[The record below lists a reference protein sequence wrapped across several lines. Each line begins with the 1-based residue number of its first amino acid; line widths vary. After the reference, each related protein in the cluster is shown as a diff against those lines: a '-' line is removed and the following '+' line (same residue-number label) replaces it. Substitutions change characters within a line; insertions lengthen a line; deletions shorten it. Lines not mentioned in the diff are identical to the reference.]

1 MNAQVA
7 VVQMVSSDVLAD
19 NLAHAG
25 SLLAQAA
32 AGGAQLALLP
42 ENFALMGR
50 NEKAKLAIMEM
61 DGDGPIQSWLA
72 AQAQRLGLWLIG
84 GSIPLAA
91 PDGRCHAACLAFDPA
106 GQRQARYDKIH
117 LFDVD
122 LAGGESYR
130 ESRTIAPGSTPVAVT
145 TPWGQLG
152 LSICYD
158 LRFPELY
165 RSYVGAELLVVPSA
179 FTQQTGAAHWEY
191 LLRARAIENQAYVL
205 AADQGGLHQNG
216 RQTFGGSMIID
227 PWGQVLARMDL
238 GEGVALAQVDMEFLR
253 RCRSN
258 LPALQH
264 RRQAFGGAS
273 QALPT

>member
-1 MNAQVA
+1 MKAQVA

-25 SLLAQAA
+25 DLLEQAA

-42 ENFALMGR
+42 ENFALMGHD
-50 NEKAKLAIMEM
+50 EKAKLAVMEM

-91 PDGRCHAACLAFDPA
+91 PDGRCYAACLTFDPA

-165 RSYVGAELLVVPSA
+165 RSYAGAELLVVPSA
-179 FTQQTGAAHWEY
+179 FTQQTGAAHWEC

-216 RQTFGGSMIID
+216 RQTFGGSMIVD
-227 PWGQVLARMDL
+227 PWGQVLARMDQ
-238 GEGVALAQVDMEFLR
+238 GEGIALAQVDMEFLQH
-253 RCRSN
+253 CRSN

-264 RRQAFGGAS
+264 RRQLFCGAY
-273 QALPT
+273 QAI

>member
-1 MNAQVA
+1 MP
-7 VVQMVSSDVLAD
+7 
-19 NLAHAG
+19 
-25 SLLAQAA
+25 SLCWRRRLW
-32 AGGAQLALLP
+32 GGAQLVLLP

-50 NEKAKLAIMEM
+50 DEKAKLAIMEM

-72 AQAQRLGLWLIG
+72 AQAQRFGLWLIG

-91 PDGRCHAACLAFDPA
+91 PDGRCYAACLAFNPA

-130 ESRTIAPGSTPVAVT
+130 ESRTIAPGRTPVAVT

-165 RSYVGAELLVVPSA
+165 RCYAGAELLAVPSA
-179 FTQQTGAAHWEY
+179 FTQQTGAAHWEC

-227 PWGQVLARMDL
+227 PWGQVLARLDQ
-238 GEGVALAQVDMEFLR
+238 GEGVALAQVDMEFLQ

-264 RRQAFGGAS
+264 HRRQACCGAY
-273 QALPT
+273 QEI

>member
-1 MNAQVA
+1 MKVQVA
-7 VVQMVSSDVLAD
+7 VVQMVSSEVLAD
-19 NLAHAG
+19 NLAHAE

-32 AGGAQLALLP
+32 MGGAQLVLLP

-50 NEKAKLAIMEM
+50 DEKAKLAIMEM
-61 DGDGPIQSWLA
+61 DGDGSIQSWLA
-72 AQAQRLGLWLIG
+72 AQAQRFGLWLIG

-91 PDGRCHAACLAFDPA
+91 PDGRCYAACLAFNPA

-130 ESRTIAPGSTPVAVT
+130 ESRTIAPGRTPVAVT

-165 RSYVGAELLVVPSA
+165 RCYAGAELLAVPSA
-179 FTQQTGAAHWEY
+179 FTQQTGAAHWEC

-227 PWGQVLARMDL
+227 PWGQVLARLDQ
-238 GEGVALAQVDMEFLR
+238 GEGVALAQVDMEFLQ

-264 RRQAFGGAS
+264 HRRQACCGAY
-273 QALPT
+273 QEI

>member
-1 MNAQVA
+1 MKVQVA
-7 VVQMVSSDVLAD
+7 VVQMVSSEVLAD
-19 NLAHAG
+19 NLAHAE

-32 AGGAQLALLP
+32 MGGAQLVLLP
-42 ENFALMGR
+42 ENFALMGCD
-50 NEKAKLAIMEM
+50 EKAKLAIMEM
-61 DGDGPIQSWLA
+61 DGDGSIQSWLA
-72 AQAQRLGLWLIG
+72 AQAQRFGLWLIG

-91 PDGRCHAACLAFDPA
+91 PDGRCYAACLAFNPA

-130 ESRTIAPGSTPVAVT
+130 ESRTIAPGRTPVAVT

-165 RSYVGAELLVVPSA
+165 RCYAGAELLAVPSA
-179 FTQQTGAAHWEY
+179 FTQQTGAAHWEC

-227 PWGQVLARMDL
+227 PWGQVLARLDQ
-238 GEGVALAQVDMEFLR
+238 GEGVALAQVDMEFLQ

-264 RRQAFGGAS
+264 HRRQACCGAY
-273 QALPT
+273 QEI

>member
-1 MNAQVA
+1 MKAQVA

-25 SLLAQAA
+25 DLLEQAA

-42 ENFALMGR
+42 ENFALMGHD
-50 NEKAKLAIMEM
+50 EKAKLAVMEM

-84 GSIPLAA
+84 GSVPLAA
-91 PDGRCHAACLAFDPA
+91 PDGRCYAACLTFDPA

-165 RSYVGAELLVVPSA
+165 RSYAGAELLVVPSA
-179 FTQQTGAAHWEY
+179 FTQQTGAAHWEC

-216 RQTFGGSMIID
+216 RQTFGGSMIVD
-227 PWGQVLARMDL
+227 PWGQVLARMDQ
-238 GEGVALAQVDMEFLR
+238 GEGIALAQVDMEFLQ

-264 RRQAFGGAS
+264 RRQLFCGAY
-273 QALPT
+273 QAI

>member
-1 MNAQVA
+1 MKAQVA

-42 ENFALMGR
+42 ENFALMGHD
-50 NEKAKLAIMEM
+50 EKAKLAVMEM

-91 PDGRCHAACLAFDPA
+91 PDGRCYAACLTFDPA

-130 ESRTIAPGSTPVAVT
+130 ESRTIAPGSAPVAVT

-165 RSYVGAELLVVPSA
+165 RSYAGAELLVVPSA
-179 FTQQTGAAHWEY
+179 FTQQTGAAHWEC
-191 LLRARAIENQAYVL
+191 LLRVRAIENQAYVL

-238 GEGVALAQVDMEFLR
+238 GEGIALAQVDMEFLR

>member
-19 NLAHAG
+19 NLARAG

-50 NEKAKLAIMEM
+50 DEKAKLAITEVN
-61 DGDGPIQSWLA
+61 GDGPIQSWLA
-72 AQAQRLGLWLIG
+72 TQARRLGLWLIG

-91 PDGRCHAACLAFDPA
+91 PDGRCYAACLVFDPA
-106 GQRQARYDKIH
+106 GQCQARYDKIH

-165 RSYVGAELLVVPSA
+165 RSYAGAELLVVPSA
-179 FTQQTGAAHWEY
+179 FTQQTGAAHWEC

-227 PWGQVLARMDL
+227 PWGQVLARMDQ
-238 GEGVALAQVDMEFLR
+238 GEGVALAQVDMEFLQ

-273 QALPT
+273 QATPA

>member
-1 MNAQVA
+1 MKAQVA

-25 SLLAQAA
+25 DLLEQAA

-42 ENFALMGR
+42 ENFALMGHD
-50 NEKAKLAIMEM
+50 EKAKLAVMEM
-61 DGDGPIQSWLA
+61 DGDGQIQSWLA

-91 PDGRCHAACLAFDPA
+91 PDGRCYAACLTFDPA

-165 RSYVGAELLVVPSA
+165 RSYAGAELLVVPSA
-179 FTQQTGAAHWEY
+179 FTQQTGAAHWEC

-216 RQTFGGSMIID
+216 RQTFGGSMIVD
-227 PWGQVLARMDL
+227 PWGQVLARMDQ
-238 GEGVALAQVDMEFLR
+238 GEGVALAQVDMEFLQ

-264 RRQAFGGAS
+264 RRQLFCGAY
-273 QALPT
+273 QAI

>member
-1 MNAQVA
+1 MKIQVA
-7 VVQMVSSDVLAD
+7 VVQMVSSEVLAD
-19 NLAHAG
+19 NLAHAE

-32 AGGAQLALLP
+32 MGGAQLVLLP

-50 NEKAKLAIMEM
+50 DEKAKLAIMEM

-72 AQAQRLGLWLIG
+72 AQAQRFGLGLIG

-91 PDGRCHAACLAFDPA
+91 PDGRCYAACLAFNPA

-130 ESRTIAPGSTPVAVT
+130 ESRTIAPGRTPVAVT

-165 RSYVGAELLVVPSA
+165 RCYAGAELLAVPSA
-179 FTQQTGAAHWEY
+179 FTQQTGAAHWEC

-227 PWGQVLARMDL
+227 PWGQVLARLDQ
-238 GEGVALAQVDMEFLR
+238 GEGVALAQVDMEFLQ

-264 RRQAFGGAS
+264 HRRQACCGAY
-273 QALPT
+273 QEI

>member
-19 NLAHAG
+19 NLARAG
-25 SLLAQAA
+25 SLLAQASA
-32 AGGAQLALLP
+32 EGAQLALLP

-50 NEKAKLAIMEM
+50 DEKAKLAIMEV
-61 DGDGPIQSWLA
+61 DGDGPIQSWMA
-72 AQAQRLGLWLIG
+72 MQAQRLGLWLIG
-84 GSIPLAA
+84 GSIPLTA
-91 PDGRCHAACLAFDPA
+91 PDGRSYAACLVFDPA
-106 GQRQARYDKIH
+106 GRCLARYDKIH

-130 ESRTIAPGSTPVAVT
+130 ESRTIAPGSAPVAVT

-165 RSYVGAELLVVPSA
+165 RCYAGAELLVVPSA
-179 FTQQTGAAHWEY
+179 FTQQTGAAHWEC

-227 PWGQVLARMDL
+227 PWGQVLARMDQ
-238 GEGVALAQVDMEFLR
+238 GEGVALAPVDTEFLR

-273 QALPT
+273 QAMPA

>member
-1 MNAQVA
+1 MKVQVA
-7 VVQMVSSDVLAD
+7 VVQMVSSEVLAD
-19 NLAHAG
+19 NLAHAE

-32 AGGAQLALLP
+32 MGGAQLVLLP

-50 NEKAKLAIMEM
+50 DEKAKLAIMEM
-61 DGDGPIQSWLA
+61 DGDGSIQSWLA
-72 AQAQRLGLWLIG
+72 AQAQRFGLWLIG

-91 PDGRCHAACLAFDPA
+91 PDGRCYAACLAFNPA

-165 RSYVGAELLVVPSA
+165 RCYAGAELLAVPSA
-179 FTQQTGAAHWEY
+179 FTQQTGAAHWEC

-227 PWGQVLARMDL
+227 PWGQVLARLDQ
-238 GEGVALAQVDMEFLR
+238 GEGVALAQVDMEFLQ

-264 RRQAFGGAS
+264 HRRQACCGAY
-273 QALPT
+273 QEI

>member
-1 MNAQVA
+1 MKVQVA
-7 VVQMVSSDVLAD
+7 VVQMVSSELLAD
-19 NLAHAG
+19 NLAHAE
-25 SLLAQAA
+25 SLLVQAA
-32 AGGAQLALLP
+32 MGGAQLVLLP

-50 NEKAKLAIMEM
+50 DEKAKLAIMEM
-61 DGDGPIQSWLA
+61 GGDGPIQSWLA
-72 AQAQRLGLWLIG
+72 AQAQRLSLWLVG

-91 PDGRCHAACLAFDPA
+91 PDGRCYAACLVFDPA
-106 GQRQARYDKIH
+106 GQCQARYDKIH

-130 ESRTIAPGSTPVAVT
+130 ESRTVAPGSTPVAVT

-152 LSICYD
+152 LSVCYD

-165 RSYVGAELLVVPSA
+165 RSYAGAELLVVPSA
-179 FTQQTGAAHWEY
+179 FTQQTGAAHWEC

-227 PWGQVLARMDL
+227 PWGQVLARLDQ

-264 RRQAFGGAS
+264 RRRRQAFCDAY
-273 QALPT
+273 QEI

>member
-1 MNAQVA
+1 MKVQVA
-7 VVQMVSSDVLAD
+7 VVQMVSSEVLAD
-19 NLAHAG
+19 NLAHAE

-32 AGGAQLALLP
+32 MGGAQLVLLP

-50 NEKAKLAIMEM
+50 DEKAKLAIMEM
-61 DGDGPIQSWLA
+61 DGDGSIQSWLA
-72 AQAQRLGLWLIG
+72 AQAQRFGLWLIG

-91 PDGRCHAACLAFDPA
+91 PDGRCYAACLAFNPA

-152 LSICYD
+152 LSVCYD

-165 RSYVGAELLVVPSA
+165 RCYAGAELLAVPSA
-179 FTQQTGAAHWEY
+179 FTQQTGAAHWEC

-227 PWGQVLARMDL
+227 PWGQVLARLDQ
-238 GEGVALAQVDMEFLR
+238 GEGVALAQVDMEFLQ

-264 RRQAFGGAS
+264 HRRQACCGAY
-273 QALPT
+273 QEI

>member
-50 NEKAKLAIMEM
+50 DEKAKLAIMEM

-72 AQAQRLGLWLIG
+72 AQAQRFGLWLIG

-91 PDGRCHAACLAFDPA
+91 PDGRCYAACLAFDPA

-165 RSYVGAELLVVPSA
+165 RSYAGAELLVVPSA
-179 FTQQTGAAHWEY
+179 FTQQTGAAHWEC
-191 LLRARAIENQAYVL
+191 LLRVRAIENQAYVL

-238 GEGVALAQVDMEFLR
+238 GEGIALAQVDMEFLR

>member
-1 MNAQVA
+1 MKAQVA

-25 SLLAQAA
+25 DLLEQAA
-32 AGGAQLALLP
+32 AGGAQLVLLP
-42 ENFALMGR
+42 ENFALMGHD
-50 NEKAKLAIMEM
+50 EKAKLAVMEM
-61 DGDGPIQSWLA
+61 DGDGQIQSWLA

-91 PDGRCHAACLAFDPA
+91 PDGRCYAACLTFDPA

-165 RSYVGAELLVVPSA
+165 RSYAGAELLVVPSA
-179 FTQQTGAAHWEY
+179 FTQQTGAAHWEC

-216 RQTFGGSMIID
+216 RQTFGGSMIVD
-227 PWGQVLARMDL
+227 PWGQVLARMDQ
-238 GEGVALAQVDMEFLR
+238 GEGVALAQVDMEFLQ

-264 RRQAFGGAS
+264 RRQLFCGAY
-273 QALPT
+273 QAI

>member
-1 MNAQVA
+1 MKIQVA
-7 VVQMVSSDVLAD
+7 VVQMVSSEVLAD
-19 NLAHAG
+19 NLAHAE

-32 AGGAQLALLP
+32 MGGAQLVLLP

-50 NEKAKLAIMEM
+50 DEKAKLAIMEM
-61 DGDGPIQSWLA
+61 DGDGSIQSWLA
-72 AQAQRLGLWLIG
+72 AQAQRFGLWLIG

-91 PDGRCHAACLAFDPA
+91 PDGRCYAACLAFNPA

-152 LSICYD
+152 LSVCYD

-165 RSYVGAELLVVPSA
+165 RCYAGAELLAVPSA
-179 FTQQTGAAHWEY
+179 FTQQTGAAHWEC

-227 PWGQVLARMDL
+227 PWGQVLARLDQ
-238 GEGVALAQVDMEFLR
+238 GEGVALAQVDMEFLQ

-264 RRQAFGGAS
+264 HRRQACCGAY
-273 QALPT
+273 QEI

>member
-1 MNAQVA
+1 MKAQVA
-7 VVQMVSSDVLAD
+7 VVQMVSSEVLAD

-25 SLLAQAA
+25 DLLEQAA

-42 ENFALMGR
+42 ENFALMGHD
-50 NEKAKLAIMEM
+50 EKAKLAVMEM

-84 GSIPLAA
+84 GSVPLAA
-91 PDGRCHAACLAFDPA
+91 PDGRCYAACLTFDPA

-165 RSYVGAELLVVPSA
+165 RSYAGAELLVVPSA
-179 FTQQTGAAHWEY
+179 FTQQTGAAHWEC

-216 RQTFGGSMIID
+216 RQTFGGSMIVD
-227 PWGQVLARMDL
+227 PWGQVLARMDQ
-238 GEGVALAQVDMEFLR
+238 GEGIALAQVDMEFLQ

-264 RRQAFGGAS
+264 RRQLFCGAY
-273 QALPT
+273 QAI

>member
-1 MNAQVA
+1 MKIQVA
-7 VVQMVSSDVLAD
+7 VVQMVSSEVLAD
-19 NLAHAG
+19 NLAHAE

-32 AGGAQLALLP
+32 MGGAQLVLLP

-50 NEKAKLAIMEM
+50 DEKAKLAIMEM
-61 DGDGPIQSWLA
+61 DGDGSIQSWLA
-72 AQAQRLGLWLIG
+72 AQAQRFGLWLIG

-91 PDGRCHAACLAFDPA
+91 PDGRCYAACLAFNPA

-130 ESRTIAPGSTPVAVT
+130 ESRTIAPGRTPVAVT

-165 RSYVGAELLVVPSA
+165 RCYAGAELLAVPSA
-179 FTQQTGAAHWEY
+179 FTQQTGAAHWEC

-227 PWGQVLARMDL
+227 PWGQVLARLDQ
-238 GEGVALAQVDMEFLR
+238 GEGVALAQVDMEFLQ

-264 RRQAFGGAS
+264 HRRQACCGAY
-273 QALPT
+273 QEI